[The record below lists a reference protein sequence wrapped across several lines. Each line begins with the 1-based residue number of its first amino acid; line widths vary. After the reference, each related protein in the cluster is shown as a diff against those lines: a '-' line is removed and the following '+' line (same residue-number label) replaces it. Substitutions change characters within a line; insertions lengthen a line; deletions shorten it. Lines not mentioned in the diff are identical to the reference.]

1 MIHWLQKP
9 VVWIIPI
16 LTALGAL
23 NSASDDCFAGGG
35 SSSDM
40 PTWQA
45 INNYTMSPTTGPQG
59 EFWAIDFQ
67 GVNRADVL
75 LQKLPGVP
83 GLSADLL
90 KTIYRRGPVFT
101 CALLF

>member
-1 MIHWLQKP
+1 LVTETGGFDNTYSNP
-9 VVWIIPI
+9 
-16 LTALGAL
+16 LGAL
-23 NSASDDCFAGGG
+23 NSASDDCYAGGG

-45 INNYTMSPTTGPQG
+45 INNYTMTPALGPHN

-75 LQKLPGVP
+75 LANLPKV
-83 GLSADLL
+83 
-90 KTIYRRGPVFT
+90 YR
-101 CALLF
+101 A